1 MIFGFGRHHYQS
13 PVIRLC
19 KKLLQDFKLLQALAL
34 HTAIT
39 RLYALALGEFLNG
52 QCYPP
57 TKKLAHLWLRRM
69 EMTRRYLSQ
78 HSIL

>member
-1 MIFGFGRHHYQS
+1 MIFVIGRHHYQS
-13 PVIRLC
+13 PVIRLY

-39 RLYALALGEFLNG
+39 RFYALALGEFLNG

-57 TKKLAHLWLRRM
+57 TKKFAHLRFRRM

>member
-1 MIFGFGRHHYQS
+1 MIFVFGRHHDQS
-13 PVIRLC
+13 PVIGLC

-39 RLYALALGEFLNG
+39 GFYALALGEFLNG

-57 TKKLAHLWLRRM
+57 TKKFAHLWFRRM
-69 EMTRRYLSQ
+69 KMTRRYLSQ